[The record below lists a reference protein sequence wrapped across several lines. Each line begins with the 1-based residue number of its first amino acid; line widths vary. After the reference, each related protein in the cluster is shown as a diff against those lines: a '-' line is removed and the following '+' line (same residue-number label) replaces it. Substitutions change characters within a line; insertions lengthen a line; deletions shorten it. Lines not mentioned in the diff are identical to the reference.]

1 MNIVVVGTGYV
12 GLTSGVC
19 LAEIGHNVL
28 CIDKDVQKIEK
39 LNQGIIPIYE
49 PGLED
54 MAKNLILEKRLKFS
68 TSISD
73 GVDFADV
80 IFVAV
85 GTPPKSNGEADLSS
99 VEKVAIDIAQ
109 SMKSYKLIV
118 SKSTVPVETGK
129 RIFNT
134 IKIYNQKVEFDVVS
148 NPEFLREGSAIYDF
162 LNPDRIVIGVR
173 TEKAKNIMLEIY
185 KNINAP
191 KIVTDIESAEL
202 IKHASNSFLALKIS
216 YANALSQICDK
227 VGADVRLVAK
237 GMGYDKRIGSSF
249 LNAGVGFGGSC
260 FPKDLAAFIEISKEA
275 GYDFRLL
282 EEVKRINA
290 EQKKSFV
297 KKVKEV
303 LWNLNDKKIA
313 IFGLAFKP
321 NTDDMR
327 EAPAIDVINDL
338 LAENAAVRVYDPV
351 AMENAKKVLDS
362 KVVYCDDVYAAAD
375 GANAVLI
382 LTEWEE
388 FKNIDFAKLKSKLL
402 TPIIIDGRNLL
413 DGNEMIKQGF
423 VYKGIGC

>member
-12 GLTSGVC
+12 GLTTGVC
-19 LAEIGHNVL
+19 LAEIGHNIL
-28 CIDKDVQKIEK
+28 CIDKDEKKIEK

-54 MAKNLILEKRLKFS
+54 ISKKLISAKRLKFS
-68 TSISD
+68 TSICE
-73 GVDFADV
+73 GIDFADV

-85 GTPPKSNGEADLSS
+85 GTPPKSTGEADLSS
-99 VEKVAIDIAQ
+99 VERVAIDIAKN
-109 SMKSYKLIV
+109 MKSYKLIV

-129 RIFNT
+129 KIFNT
-134 IKIYNQKVEFDVVS
+134 IKIYNQNIEFDVVS
-148 NPEFLREGSAIYDF
+148 NPEFLREGSAIQDF
-162 LNPDRIVIGVR
+162 LNPDRIVIGVS
-173 TEKAKNIMLEIY
+173 TEKAKNIMLEVY
-185 KNINAP
+185 KNIDAP

-216 YANALSQICDK
+216 YANALSQICEK
-227 VGADVRLVAK
+227 VGADVRLVTK
-237 GMGYDKRIGSSF
+237 GMGYDKRIGNSF

-260 FPKDLAAFIEISKEA
+260 FPKDLSAFIEISKEA

-282 EEVKRINA
+282 EEVKKIND
-290 EQKKSFV
+290 EQKKHFV
-297 KKVKEV
+297 KKIKDV

-313 IFGLAFKP
+313 ILGLAFKP

-338 LAENAAVRVYDPV
+338 LAENAKVRVYDPV
-351 AMENAKKVLDS
+351 AMENAKNILGDS
-362 KVVYCDDVYAAAD
+362 VVYCDNIYDVAE

-388 FKNIDFAKLKSKLL
+388 FKNIDFEKLKEKLI
-402 TPIIIDGRNLL
+402 TPIIIDGRNIFDEIFLK
-413 DGNEMIKQGF
+413 NKGF
-423 VYKGIGC
+423 IYKGIGC